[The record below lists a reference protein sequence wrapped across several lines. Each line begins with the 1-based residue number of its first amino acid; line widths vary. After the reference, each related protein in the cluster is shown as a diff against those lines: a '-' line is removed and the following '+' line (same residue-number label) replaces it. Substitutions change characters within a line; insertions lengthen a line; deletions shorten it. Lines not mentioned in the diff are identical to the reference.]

1 MSITATALIK
11 LPLRV
16 FDALP
21 RSGAQPEDG
30 SFRVRGPG
38 ETTVALR
45 YLQDAAFVETSLPF
59 GEDDEALTDLL
70 WDVLGDDLADHDDDR
85 GIFVLPS
92 VARTRG
98 HTYELVVDE
107 VGEVGEWVSFG
118 DEDDEDEDEDEDDG
132 GEDDAVAGEVE
143 SAAAAAPSGDL
154 MAAVSNITRALG
166 PDALQSLQQAM
177 LSGNMGAFV
186 RAQERIAQEVS
197 QRPELARQ
205 LQGLMGMMPP
215 DMLQAA
221 MSSSPDEMMRRVQG
235 SLDKGTIGKTP
246 KGGR

>member
-45 YLQDAAFVETSLPF
+45 YLQDAAFVETPLPF
-59 GEDDEALTDLL
+59 GEDDESLTDLL

-92 VARTRG
+92 VARPRG

-118 DEDDEDEDEDEDDG
+118 EDDEVEG
-132 GEDDAVAGEVE
+132 GEDEVEGGEEDAVAGEVE
-143 SAAAAAPSGDL
+143 SAAAAPSGDL

-177 LSGNMGAFV
+177 LSGNMGAFA

-221 MSSSPDEMMRRVQG
+221 MSSSPEEMMRRVQG